1 MVKVVSNTA
10 RKLSNEQAKT
20 GRAPKAQPV
29 GVAKVTWSPF
39 ERSLVLVGSIVTLF
53 LVITLL
59 STKVT
64 MNSRQ
69 HHLQDLQNQITRV
82 KNSNTSAHQEIAE
95 LTSQTNLK
103 AAAHKYGL
111 TDKISNVRNID
122 K

>member
-1 MVKVVSNTA
+1 MIKVVSNTA
-10 RKLSNEQAKT
+10 RELSNEQAT
-20 GRAPKAQPV
+20 RPAQQAHPV
-29 GVAKVTWSPF
+29 GVVKVAWSPF
-39 ERSLVLVGSIVTLF
+39 ERLLMLVGSIVTLC

-95 LTSQTNLK
+95 LTSQSNLK

-111 TDKISNVRNID
+111 SDKISNVRNIN